1 MEFWTIEILDGP
13 RSSARLW
20 RAAYSERLIEAAL
33 TRGGK
38 DWTWRARDWGVLLEV
53 SFADESDW
61 LRFRA
66 TPAVQAAL
74 DAVPDPVQGLF
85 VSTGRGGSSGAR
97 VPRRP
102 RPRIQPDG
110 GAATRAGAGTAGPG
124 RAARRSGTRLP
135 AGISRSTCPA
145 GAAPAAPLT
154 RSRRRVAPAPVA
166 QSEAIQ
172 SVTTR
177 PISTNPR
184 GS

>member
-33 TRGGK
+33 THGGK

-74 DAVPDPVQGLF
+74 DAVPDPVHGLF

-102 RPRIQPDG
+102 RPRIQSDG
-110 GAATRAGAGTAGPG
+110 APLPEPEPELLARAGLLDDPEPGFPPGSPG
-124 RAARRSGTRLP
+124 RPARPGRLP
-135 AGISRSTCPA
+135 QHR
-145 GAAPAAPLT
+145 
-154 RSRRRVAPAPVA
+154 
-166 QSEAIQ
+166 
-172 SVTTR
+172 
-177 PISTNPR
+177 
-184 GS
+184 